1 VVAGNGREWHHLA
14 LMRRGTLAVLL
25 VSSLSSWASPE
36 TVSRTVGQ
44 VTMSADL
51 AQAFP
56 GGVAVVQLRSRRGLG
71 AVDVLFDG
79 RRAPV
84 YNSARGP
91 WALVPIPVGT
101 PPGQA
106 TLGFEIMARTGR
118 QRVPIDIT
126 ISPRDYGSRTVAIPE
141 TRRYLA
147 SQPSATRNSR
157 QLLALLRTESPAA
170 LWRAPFGAPV
180 AAAPVADSFGAAQ
193 TYTGAGPGVEYA
205 TDATFGEYHR
215 GLDYEVP
222 AGTVVQA
229 PAAATVLF
237 AGYMSVPGNVVVLDH
252 GQGIVSVL
260 CHLTRVEVRE
270 GDVLEARAPVG
281 TSGDT
286 GLSRGALLEWRL
298 YVHGLAVDPR
308 VMASLR
314 LEQ

>member
-1 VVAGNGREWHHLA
+1 MVAGNGMEWHHLA
-14 LMRRGTLAVLL
+14 FMRRGTLSALFLL
-25 VSSLSSWASPE
+25 LLSPVAFPE

-51 AQAFP
+51 AHAFP
-56 GGVAVVQLRSRRGLG
+56 GGVVVVRLRSRYGLG
-71 AVDVLFDG
+71 AVDVLLDG

-101 PPGQA
+101 PAGPA

-118 QRVPIDIT
+118 QRVPLDVM
-126 ISPRDYGSRTVAIPE
+126 ISARDYAPRTVTIPE

-147 SQPSATRNSR
+147 TQPSATRNSR

-170 LWRAPFGAPV
+170 LWRAPFGSPV
-180 AAAPVADSFGAAQ
+180 SSAPVADSFGAAQ
-193 TYTGAGPGVEYA
+193 TYVGVGPGVEYA
-205 TDATFGEYHR
+205 TDAIFGEYHR
-215 GLDYEVP
+215 GLDYDVP
-222 AGTVVQA
+222 AGSVVQA

-252 GQGIVSVL
+252 GQGVVSVL
-260 CHLTRVEVRE
+260 CHLARVEVRE

-281 TSGDT
+281 TSGDS
-286 GLSRGALLEWRL
+286 GLSPGALLEWRL
-298 YVHGLAVDPR
+298 YVHGLGVDPR
-308 VMASLR
+308 VMSSLP
-314 LEQ
+314 